1 MGSNSGVPK
10 DGCKTSQGED
20 LILDLKARIDFN
32 FSLSLF
38 FLLEAQW
45 VQWGKSLLNQTG
57 ARLSACI
64 ELESLKR
71 AVRSTPS
78 SSRGQV
84 GTTPP
89 PHCLLVTLCQPH
101 SPLNMG
107 LREHPGLRAGKG
119 IKGGEHWSPLCVSSP
134 CPSGSKSTPAAGCR
148 P

>member
-1 MGSNSGVPK
+1 MKWAPTAESLRMRVRPVK
-10 DGCKTSQGED
+10 GED

-57 ARLSACI
+57 ARLSASI
-64 ELESLKR
+64 ELELLRR

-84 GTTPP
+84 GATPP
-89 PHCLLVTLCQPH
+89 LPPSDSVSATQPPKH
-101 SPLNMG
+101 GPQRTPRSLG
-107 LREHPGLRAGKG
+107 REGD
-119 IKGGEHWSPLCVSSP
+119 
-134 CPSGSKSTPAAGCR
+134 
-148 P
+148 